1 MGKKNKSDV
10 LIIGGGAA
18 GLALALVLAE
28 TGLAVDVVD
37 PQKPAP
43 FSKTPVGGRT
53 VALMNSS
60 LNILKAAN
68 IWSRMEG
75 LSAPLRV
82 MRIVDDS
89 VSGLAPVVSDFDSA
103 AIGLAQYGFN
113 LPAGPLRAALYEEAQ
128 KRRNITLHIPAKLES
143 YSHEGAHITAVLEG
157 GKEINTRLL
166 VGADGRTS
174 RVREIAGIKTWSK
187 KYSQSAITCLINHS
201 RSHQNIAHEFHR
213 PGGPLAFV
221 PLPGNQSSVVWVE
234 KTEDANALMALSP
247 EGFIATLQEA
257 SNDVLGGMTLEAAPE
272 CWPLSALRAKELTG
286 PRMALMAEAA
296 HVMSP
301 ITAQGLNLSLRDVAA
316 LAESIADALR
326 LGLDIGSNAVLEN
339 YARRR
344 EVDIRS
350 RMAGVD
356 GMNSFVSTDIL
367 GVKQLR
373 RAGLM
378 ALDKITPLK
387 NFAMEQG
394 LAPPVDKGRLARGET
409 L

>member
-166 VGADGRTS
+166 VGADGWS
-174 RVREIAGIKTWSK
+174 EAHVRAVRK
-187 KYSQSAITCLINHS
+187 
-201 RSHQNIAHEFHR
+201 R
-213 PGGPLAFV
+213 
-221 PLPGNQSSVVWVE
+221 
-234 KTEDANALMALSP
+234 
-247 EGFIATLQEA
+247 
-257 SNDVLGGMTLEAAPE
+257 LGGRLK
-272 CWPLSALRAKELTG
+272 PL
-286 PRMALMAEAA
+286 
-296 HVMSP
+296 
-301 ITAQGLNLSLRDVAA
+301 ID
-316 LAESIADALR
+316 
-326 LGLDIGSNAVLEN
+326 
-339 YARRR
+339 
-344 EVDIRS
+344 
-350 RMAGVD
+350 
-356 GMNSFVSTDIL
+356 
-367 GVKQLR
+367 
-373 RAGLM
+373 
-378 ALDKITPLK
+378 
-387 NFAMEQG
+387 
-394 LAPPVDKGRLARGET
+394 
-409 L
+409 